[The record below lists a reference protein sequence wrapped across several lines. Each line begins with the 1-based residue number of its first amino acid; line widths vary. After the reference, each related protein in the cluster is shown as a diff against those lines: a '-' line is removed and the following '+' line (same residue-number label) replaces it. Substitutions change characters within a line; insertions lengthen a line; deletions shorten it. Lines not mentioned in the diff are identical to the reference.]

1 MPSEIDI
8 NLIFLKLEKLEE
20 RIKVLSAD
28 LNNLKPDDYYQVKS
42 SPTTKLPLQWP
53 SESYT
58 DYLKRIGLYN
68 EASSDNENFDKGY
81 K

>member
-8 NLIFLKLEKLEE
+8 NLIFLRLNKLEE
-20 RIKVLSAD
+20 RIKVLEAD
-28 LNNLKPDDYYQVKS
+28 VNNLKPDDYYQVKAG
-42 SPTTKLPLQWP
+42 PATKLPLQWP

-68 EASSDNENFDKGY
+68 EASSDNENFDKDY

>member
-8 NLIFLKLEKLEE
+8 NLIFLRLEKLEE
-20 RIKVLSAD
+20 RIKVLEA
-28 LNNLKPDDYYQVKS
+28 DDYYQVKAG
-42 SPTTKLPLQWP
+42 PATKLPLQWP

-68 EASSDNENFDKGY
+68 EASSENENFDRDY